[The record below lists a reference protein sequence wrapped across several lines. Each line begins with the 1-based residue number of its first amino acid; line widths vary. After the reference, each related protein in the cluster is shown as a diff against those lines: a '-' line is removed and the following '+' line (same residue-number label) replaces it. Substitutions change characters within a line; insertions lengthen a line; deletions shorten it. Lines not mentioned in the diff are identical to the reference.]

1 MASLDTIFFRLT
13 TAYNALALGPN
24 TDPKAKIQLRKAAL
38 ELVAA
43 TQTPEEAAM
52 LFATSNG
59 VFPCY
64 RVAADCGIFAALAE
78 KEEEGGLS
86 AKELAG
92 RTGADER
99 LVGAFVILLFGEV
112 RLKLHGSV
120 RSLVFPTWDVSE
132 TKLPTSCEVL
142 RCCSRYPI
150 KKYANCQS

>member
-1 MASLDTIFFRLT
+1 MKFGLTNLLLISINSACRPHTQRSISSTAFVPHTLKMASLDTIFSRLT
-13 TAYNALALGPN
+13 TAYNAHALGPN

-52 LFATSNG
+52 LFATSNA

-64 RVAADCGIFAALAE
+64 RVAADCGIFAALA

-99 LVGAFVILLFGEV
+99 LVGACVILLFG
-112 RLKLHGSV
+112 R
-120 RSLVFPTWDVSE
+120 
-132 TKLPTSCEVL
+132 
-142 RCCSRYPI
+142 
-150 KKYANCQS
+150 